1 MDVRSGKGQI
11 YGMSEDVFDVA
22 KEKGLKKL
30 RLAKCMK
37 CGRLTPFRPK
47 SKGIQFTAIRCK
59 GCGSIIS
66 FGVNG
71 KESSISKRAEVFC
84 ENCTDDCRQC
94 PINKLTN
101 EHTFSR
107 KRHIK

>member
-1 MDVRSGKGQI
+1 MPKA
-11 YGMSEDVFDVA
+11 VFDGA
-22 KEKGLKKL
+22 QEKKL
-30 RLAKCMK
+30 QKLKLAKCMK
-37 CGRLTPFRPK
+37 CGRLNPFRPK

-71 KESSISKRAEVFC
+71 KESSISKRAEIFC
-84 ENCTDDCRQC
+84 ENCEDDCRQWT
-94 PINKLTN
+94 INKLTN

-107 KRHIK
+107 KRYIK